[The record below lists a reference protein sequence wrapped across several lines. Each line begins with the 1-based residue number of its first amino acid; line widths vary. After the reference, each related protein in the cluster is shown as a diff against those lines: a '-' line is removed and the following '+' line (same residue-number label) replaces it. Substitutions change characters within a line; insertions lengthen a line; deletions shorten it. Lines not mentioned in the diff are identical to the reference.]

1 MLPTLQ
7 TMLDAAASEAVVE
20 PHDVAA
26 DGDMGTW
33 ASGAQGTYA
42 GRNCAP

>member
-26 DGDMGTW
+26 DGDVLALRIPTIPEH
-33 ASGAQGTYA
+33 AFDV
-42 GRNCAP
+42 